1 MDKKESTLIQVFIGV
16 ISGMVLLSFVW
27 LMSFLLPD
35 GNFNIFGHH
44 KIQMIGFIVTILGFI
59 HVTYIIWIAI
69 FHIAGRKK
77 ILVYCV
83 VMTLLFF
90 GCSQLIMSQGYIGG
104 VVIGC
109 IVGVFIAG
117 TAGLKGLDR

>member
-1 MDKKESTLIQVFIGV
+1 MKKIFASSFGLIVNPHKYKHKE
-16 ISGMVLLSFVW
+16 GM
-27 LMSFLLPD
+27 
-35 GNFNIFGHH
+35 
-44 KIQMIGFIVTILGFI
+44 KI
-59 HVTYIIWIAI
+59 TYIIWIAI

-77 ILVYCV
+77 IHVYCL

-117 TAGLKGLDR
+117 TAGLKELDR

>member
-1 MDKKESTLIQVFIGV
+1 MAF
-16 ISGMVLLSFVW
+16 
-27 LMSFLLPD
+27 
-35 GNFNIFGHH
+35 
-44 KIQMIGFIVTILGFI
+44 
-59 HVTYIIWIAI
+59 
-69 FHIAGRKK
+69 
-77 ILVYCV
+77 
-83 VMTLLFF
+83 LFF